1 MNQKNALVTSVAILC
16 LLTVW
21 VTSMPS
27 VAVLA
32 PTYAVFLSWASFF
45 TAGGDKKALNTSII
59 TNVCGAL
66 WGYVGVKV
74 FLPLFGFA
82 GATWALPIA
91 IFFVGGGMVAQSYWS
106 VLAFVPGCFIGC
118 STFFAV
124 ANSALIGPTGL
135 EAILLATSLGLVV
148 GDIIGYVSVLFG
160 NVMTKKNDILN
171 KKQEA

>member
-1 MNQKNALVTSVAILC
+1 MSGKNALITSVAILC
-16 LLTVW
+16 LVAVW
-21 VTSMPS
+21 ATSIPS

-45 TAGGDKKALNTSII
+45 CAGGDKKALKTSLI

-74 FLPLFGFA
+74 LLPLFGFA

-91 IFFVGGGMVAQSYWS
+91 IFFVGGGMVAQSYWK
-106 VLAFVPGCFIGC
+106 VLEFVPGCFIGC

-124 ANSALIGPTGL
+124 ANSGLVGPNGP
-135 EAILLATSLGLVV
+135 EAILIAAGIGLIA
-148 GDIIGYVSVLFG
+148 GDIIGYISVVFA
-160 NVMTKKNDILN
+160 NIMTKKESN
-171 KKQEA
+171 EA